1 MVSPFETNREYCRPD
16 GIRGWH
22 RATFRD
28 DQMTAFEGK
37 IEVVHE
43 LHRIGALTREQLERL
58 IEPPR
63 QELHKLKF
71 SESSQAT

>member
-1 MVSPFETNREYCRPD
+1 M
-16 GIRGWH
+16 
-22 RATFRD
+22 AD

-37 IEVVHE
+37 IEVIHE